1 MQNSRTKGYLKIWAV
16 GLETNGRDPSRGERK
31 GSPAG
36 YSVRRGGDM
45 AGGEVFAGTPRFRCS
60 GHQSRRDKHEKED
73 GIVADSPRQLLAPE
87 IEQRWRTAP
96 PSGRLPSSAVAA
108 CLRRRK
114 LYPRADCGLWRRG
127 EKRCGWALFMGARR
141 AAEEKG
147 EGRGGTGLH
156 VRVRLEHVA
165 RKEKPLTRGPGV
177 SARNGGEARR
187 AGAAAG
193 WAGPRRGCGGETTA
207 GPRVRRPNGPRRR
220 EGRLGLRAE
229 IREK

>member
-1 MQNSRTKGYLKIWAV
+1 VSGAVETWPAARFSPELPVFGAPATNQDGTSTKRKMGLLRTHQGSFWHRKSNKGGARPFL
-16 GLETNGRDPSRGERK
+16 
-31 GSPAG
+31 
-36 YSVRRGGDM
+36 
-45 AGGEVFAGTPRFRCS
+45 AGG
-60 GHQSRRDKHEKED
+60 SR
-73 GIVADSPRQLLAPE
+73 A
-87 IEQRWRTAP
+87 QRWRLACGGENSTR
-96 PSGRLPSSAVAA
+96 GRIAA
-108 CLRRRK
+108 CGGVGKSGAVGR
-114 LYPRADCGLWRRG
+114 YLW
-127 EKRCGWALFMGARR
+127 GARR